1 MRGAERACRR
11 GAGGN
16 LLGAQQSGHGVNGE
30 HFECFLFIE
39 WRQNAREATGK
50 HGLAGARWP
59 HQQQI
64 VRTGRRD
71 FDGAYRE

>member
-1 MRGAERACRR
+1 M
-11 GAGGN
+11 
-16 LLGAQQSGHGVNGE
+16 NGE

-39 WRQNAREATGK
+39 RRQDAREAASE
-50 HGLAGARWP
+50 HRFAGARWP

-71 FDGAYRE
+71 FEGAYGQ